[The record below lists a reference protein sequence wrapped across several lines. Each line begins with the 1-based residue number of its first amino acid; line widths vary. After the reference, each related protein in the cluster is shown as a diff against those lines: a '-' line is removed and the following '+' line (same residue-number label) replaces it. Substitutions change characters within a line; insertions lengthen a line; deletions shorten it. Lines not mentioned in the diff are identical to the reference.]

1 MKTMYVIIAIAL
13 VAITWVIIQINK
25 RRSKSCSTLFDQLT
39 KNPTYQLL
47 QEIQNAMGRDATQ
60 NGMIPDAYGKFGYD
74 VTNPIPVKGT
84 MGEIAYLAKL
94 RTEKGVKVEYKRIG
108 STRVAN
114 INHPIDIY
122 DIRGDGEHICK
133 LHLCPYYKE
142 NSANAPQ
149 GFKLI
154 RFE

>member
-1 MKTMYVIIAIAL
+1 
-13 VAITWVIIQINK
+13 
-25 RRSKSCSTLFDQLT
+25 
-39 KNPTYQLL
+39 
-47 QEIQNAMGRDATQ
+47 
-60 NGMIPDAYGKFGYD
+60 
-74 VTNPIPVKGT
+74 

-108 STRVAN
+108 STRAAN

-133 LHLCPYYKE
+133 LHLSPYYKE

-149 GFKLI
+149 GFRLI